1 MKMKQNLRINQSQRL
16 TFSLKMQQSLKI
28 LQLSYA
34 EMIEKI
40 NKELDNNPLLEPE
53 LEKNDRVY
61 QKKNY
66 LENFKTNSKSEYI
79 ENTLEQKKNLRD
91 HINEQINIDITNN
104 EEKLIAKKFLEY
116 IDNNGYIKNEDV
128 NKVYKKLQIQNYN
141 VTLALTESTLK
152 KLQEFDPPGIFARN
166 LSECIEIQLKI
177 KKLFNS
183 KYHFLVRNLELL
195 AKNDINFLSKKT
207 RLNKSELIRMIKNI
221 RALNPK
227 PANIYDYQPNISI
240 VPDVI
245 LKQNKNDLK

>member
-53 LEKNDRVY
+53 LEKNDRFY

-195 AKNDINFLSKKT
+195 AKNDINFLSKK
-207 RLNKSELIRMIKNI
+207 N
-221 RALNPK
+221 
-227 PANIYDYQPNISI
+227 
-240 VPDVI
+240 
-245 LKQNKNDLK
+245 

>member
-128 NKVYKKLQIQNYN
+128 NKVYKKLQIQN
-141 VTLALTESTLK
+141 
-152 KLQEFDPPGIFARN
+152 LQDLDLIFFQN
-166 LSECIEIQLKI
+166 LI
-177 KKLFNS
+177 
-183 KYHFLVRNLELL
+183 
-195 AKNDINFLSKKT
+195 
-207 RLNKSELIRMIKNI
+207 
-221 RALNPK
+221 
-227 PANIYDYQPNISI
+227 
-240 VPDVI
+240 
-245 LKQNKNDLK
+245 

>member
-1 MKMKQNLRINQSQRL
+1 
-16 TFSLKMQQSLKI
+16 
-28 LQLSYA
+28 
-34 EMIEKI
+34 MIEKI

-207 RLNKSELIRMIKNI
+207 
-221 RALNPK
+221 
-227 PANIYDYQPNISI
+227 
-240 VPDVI
+240 
-245 LKQNKNDLK
+245 

>member
-79 ENTLEQKKNLRD
+79 ENT
-91 HINEQINIDITNN
+91 
-104 EEKLIAKKFLEY
+104 Y
-116 IDNNGYIKNEDV
+116 G
-128 NKVYKKLQIQNYN
+128 
-141 VTLALTESTLK
+141 
-152 KLQEFDPPGIFARN
+152 
-166 LSECIEIQLKI
+166 
-177 KKLFNS
+177 
-183 KYHFLVRNLELL
+183 
-195 AKNDINFLSKKT
+195 
-207 RLNKSELIRMIKNI
+207 M
-221 RALNPK
+221 
-227 PANIYDYQPNISI
+227 
-240 VPDVI
+240 
-245 LKQNKNDLK
+245 

>member
-79 ENTLEQKKNLRD
+79 ENTLEQKK
-91 HINEQINIDITNN
+91 
-104 EEKLIAKKFLEY
+104 
-116 IDNNGYIKNEDV
+116 
-128 NKVYKKLQIQNYN
+128 
-141 VTLALTESTLK
+141 
-152 KLQEFDPPGIFARN
+152 
-166 LSECIEIQLKI
+166 
-177 KKLFNS
+177 
-183 KYHFLVRNLELL
+183 
-195 AKNDINFLSKKT
+195 
-207 RLNKSELIRMIKNI
+207 KS
-221 RALNPK
+221 
-227 PANIYDYQPNISI
+227 
-240 VPDVI
+240 
-245 LKQNKNDLK
+245 

>member
-116 IDNNGYIKNEDV
+116 IDNNGYIKYEDV
-128 NKVYKKLQIQNYN
+128 KQIMILADNAKVLSDNRELYGDNINIQ
-141 VTLALTESTLK
+141 
-152 KLQEFDPPGIFARN
+152 
-166 LSECIEIQLKI
+166 
-177 KKLFNS
+177 FNDS
-183 KYHFLVRNLELL
+183 LISSIGVAGN
-195 AKNDINFLSKKT
+195 AKAH
-207 RLNKSELIRMIKNI
+207 NI
-221 RALNPK
+221 
-227 PANIYDYQPNISI
+227 IYA
-240 VPDVI
+240 
-245 LKQNKNDLK
+245 

>member
-79 ENTLEQKKNLRD
+79 ENTL
-91 HINEQINIDITNN
+91 
-104 EEKLIAKKFLEY
+104 
-116 IDNNGYIKNEDV
+116 
-128 NKVYKKLQIQNYN
+128 
-141 VTLALTESTLK
+141 
-152 KLQEFDPPGIFARN
+152 
-166 LSECIEIQLKI
+166 
-177 KKLFNS
+177 
-183 KYHFLVRNLELL
+183 
-195 AKNDINFLSKKT
+195 
-207 RLNKSELIRMIKNI
+207 
-221 RALNPK
+221 
-227 PANIYDYQPNISI
+227 
-240 VPDVI
+240 
-245 LKQNKNDLK
+245 